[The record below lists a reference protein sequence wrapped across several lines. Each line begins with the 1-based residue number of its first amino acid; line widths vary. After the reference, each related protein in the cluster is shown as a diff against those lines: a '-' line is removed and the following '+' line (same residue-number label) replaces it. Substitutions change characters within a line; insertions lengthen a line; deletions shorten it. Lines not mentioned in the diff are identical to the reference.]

1 MTLTARLLA
10 RLPIV
15 GPKTIRLLNEVV
27 ALRAELASLQE
38 ASDSL
43 DKKQAASDQKQMS
56 LSNGISALRTDL
68 DRLRD
73 VSASLAEKQVASSKE
88 ASHLEICVQAL
99 ASQISEL
106 TDRGAA
112 DYRVDTERSPKAQLM
127 SDHYLER
134 QIEVLRRHLA
144 SDTSAAVTAELKW
157 PVTIQALDRSW
168 WQRLAIPGTNC
179 FTTSDHDRLSISDP
193 GFLNTLGNA
202 LTPEEGCILRPMP
215 KWAYLKPILPDLSQ
229 KTVLEIGCNNGFFCF
244 EFARL
249 GAAQVTGAEI
259 YEGFYK
265 SAQWMATAR
274 EVPNVEFL
282 LTDALLDLRLHARDV
297 VFMSEVVGHF
307 VDPFFGILRAI
318 NLAKETLIIDNATL
332 TTASYEINMGFSLD
346 QATGR
351 PISHAW
357 ILSDG
362 LMLLYLKICGIPPER
377 VTRYVAPWQNHIV
390 YVVDTR
396 GVANYRQANNFEPW
410 NNEFINLRWQK

>member
-88 ASHLEICVQAL
+88 ASDLEIRVQAL
-99 ASQISEL
+99 TSQISEL

-127 SDHYLER
+127 SNRYLER

-193 GFLNTLGNA
+193 GFSEHAWECAHTRGRMYFASYAEMGLLKANT
-202 LTPEEGCILRPMP
+202 PRPIP
-215 KWAYLKPILPDLSQ
+215 KDRPRD
-229 KTVLEIGCNNGFFCF
+229 
-244 EFARL
+244 RL
-249 GAAQVTGAEI
+249 Q
-259 YEGFYK
+259 
-265 SAQWMATAR
+265 QR
-274 EVPNVEFL
+274 LFL
-282 LTDALLDLRLHARDV
+282 L
-297 VFMSEVVGHF
+297 
-307 VDPFFGILRAI
+307 
-318 NLAKETLIIDNATL
+318 
-332 TTASYEINMGFSLD
+332 
-346 QATGR
+346 
-351 PISHAW
+351 
-357 ILSDG
+357 
-362 LMLLYLKICGIPPER
+362 
-377 VTRYVAPWQNHIV
+377 
-390 YVVDTR
+390 
-396 GVANYRQANNFEPW
+396 
-410 NNEFINLRWQK
+410 